1 MAMPPKSRKPST
13 GRPAS
18 GKPAGKSRASAAG
31 EPGQT
36 RRRTAGT
43 TISQPALGSR
53 SANSAARAARDGKPA
68 PVGGRGSGAGRE
80 PQSGYESGFSVEEG
94 SRQRRSA
101 KGGPGGSSFGGSDP
115 ARAPHGAKPRPP
127 GEAAGNTRRGA
138 PAARGEAGAG
148 RSAAGPRNGS
158 PARSP
163 SASGP
168 TAPGTARD
176 ESGTP
181 RRVRSDGGLA
191 TPPARVKRGDG
202 PRHDGGYGPP
212 TQRVVSAAELE
223 VEPARKMRVRRG
235 SEKQVQVAQELR
247 QKRVETSHIGALRLQ
262 KALAVSGVGSR
273 RDCDE
278 WVEQGRVSVDG
289 KIALPGTRVEPG
301 QVVRFD
307 GKIIQIKWPDRLP
320 RVVLYHKQEGELVS
334 RDDPEGRTTVF
345 ERLPKVQSSAW
356 VAIGR
361 LDFNTSGLLVFTTS
375 GDLANRMMHPRFEV
389 EREYAVRVLGELTEV
404 QRKELLAGIPLDDG
418 VAKFEVLESQGGEG
432 RNHWYRVILREGR
445 NREVR
450 RMFEHYELTVSRLMR
465 VRFGVLALPSRLK
478 RGEYYEL
485 DETEV
490 LAVLKWADLGMT
502 GREKGPRVRI
512 EEHIQAEA
520 E

>member
-1 MAMPPKSRKPST
+1 MATSPKSGKPST
-13 GRPAS
+13 GRSSP
-18 GKPAGKSRASAAG
+18 GKPRSAKPHAGAPAA
-31 EPGQT
+31 PGQA

-43 TISQPALGSR
+43 TVSQTPVLGGRSSR
-53 SANSAARAARDGKPA
+53 SVTREGNKPVPA
-68 PVGGRGSGAGRE
+68 TGRGGSGNRE
-80 PQSGYESGFSVEEG
+80 QQSGYESGFSVEEG
-94 SRQRRSA
+94 SRQRRAS
-101 KGGPGGSSFGGSDP
+101 KGGPAASSFGGGEGGTRP
-115 ARAPHGAKPRPP
+115 PRGVAGAKPRQHGDQAP
-127 GEAAGNTRRGA
+127 ASDNTRRGP
-138 PAARGEAGAG
+138 PAARGEGAA
-148 RSAAGPRNGS
+148 AAGG
-158 PARSP
+158 
-163 SASGP
+163 
-168 TAPGTARD
+168 APK
-176 ESGTP
+176 
-181 RRVRSDGGLA
+181 
-191 TPPARVKRGDG
+191 RVKRGDG

-212 TQRVVSAAELE
+212 TQRVVNAAELE

-235 SEKQVQVAQELR
+235 SDKQVQVSQELR
-247 QKRVETSHIGALRLQ
+247 QKRVDTSHIGALRLQ

-320 RVVLYHKQEGELVS
+320 RIVLYHKQEGELVS

-356 VAIGR
+356 VAVGR

-418 VAKFEVLESQGGEG
+418 MAKFEVLESQAGEG
-432 RNHWYRVILREGR
+432 RNHWYRVVLREGR

-465 VRFGVLALPSRLK
+465 VRFGILALPSRLK

-485 DETEV
+485 NETEV
-490 LAVLKWADLGMT
+490 LGVLKWADLGMT

-512 EEHIQAEA
+512 EEHIQAA